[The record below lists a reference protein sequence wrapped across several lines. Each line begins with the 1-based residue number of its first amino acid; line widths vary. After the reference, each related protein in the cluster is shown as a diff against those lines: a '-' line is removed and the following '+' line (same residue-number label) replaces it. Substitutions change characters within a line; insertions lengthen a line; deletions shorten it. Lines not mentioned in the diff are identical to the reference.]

1 MQTLIDGYNLM
12 YELGL
17 LEKRLG
23 PEGFR
28 KARNRFLNRLAEGL
42 GAKASHQT
50 TVVFDAREAPRHLP
64 RESTHKGLTVIYADE
79 DEGADARIERLIAA
93 HSAPKSLTVVSTD
106 HRIRKAASR
115 RKARIVTAD
124 AFWQQLENPS
134 RGVPPPAR
142 PQPDEPSRLL
152 GASPDEAAQW
162 LEAFRDL
169 EARPETREAL
179 GQDTLILTDEDIR
192 RIAREVDAQ
201 ERREGVGD

>member
-23 PEGFR
+23 PDGFR

-42 GAKASHQT
+42 GAVASHQT

-64 RESTHKGLTVIYADE
+64 RESTYKGLTVIYADE

-93 HSAPKSLTVVSTD
+93 HSVPKSLTVVSTD

-115 RKARIVTAD
+115 RKARTLTAD
-124 AFWQQLENPS
+124 AFWQELENPPHRS
-134 RGVPPPAR
+134 PPPAR
-142 PQPDEPSRLL
+142 LQPEEPSRLL
-152 GASPDEAAQW
+152 GPSPDEAADW
-162 LEAFRDL
+162 LETFRDL
-169 EARPETREAL
+169 EARPETLEAL
-179 GQDTLILTDEDIR
+179 GQDDVILTDEDIR

-201 ERREGVGD
+201 EGRHDVGD